1 MYARIICTNNGTH
14 VTLILVMSGSEI
26 SLPISDMLHEK
37 EQERINKY
45 TLFSIHLNLYAP
57 MIFEIIYNAL

>member
-1 MYARIICTNNGTH
+1 MYARIICTYNGTH
-14 VTLILVMSGSEI
+14 VTLILVMSGSEISLI

-45 TLFSIHLNLYAP
+45 TLFSIHLN
-57 MIFEIIYNAL
+57 